1 MLIPVSP
8 LYTIVVLVTH
18 WEGRKEWEVVLKET
32 ITRMCPRYDTVSER
46 ESQMHNS
53 GLYYNETLQ
62 FGTHLKKKRNKNHMF
77 IFEATYIQSK
87 QQWYTVFV
95 FINICS
101 VNMFPWEWKSALK
114 KGKMLITVGGG
125 ASTRSCC

>member
-1 MLIPVSP
+1 MCDMRWVVGVHSP
-8 LYTIVVLVTH
+8 P
-18 WEGRKEWEVVLKET
+18 KET